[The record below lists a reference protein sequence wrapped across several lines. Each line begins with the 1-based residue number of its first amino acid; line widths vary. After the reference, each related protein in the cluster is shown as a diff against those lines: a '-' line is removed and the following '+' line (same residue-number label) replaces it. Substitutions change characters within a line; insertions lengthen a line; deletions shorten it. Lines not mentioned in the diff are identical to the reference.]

1 MGQHK
6 SCRSSSLHS
15 CCPHLCPAWRR
26 QGNLRML
33 WVGFVCSG
41 CSGSCGRSHQQCCC
55 SRSCCLGCLWQCW
68 ELPGWSFALPG
79 HTGRTLEM
87 PNPQVRAGGFKTW
100 SNVAKQLDKDCSSSG
115 APAWEKGPV
124 LPAVPLKLVPSGRQ
138 LCLPAPCCL
147 CHSRCCLPS
156 TDTDAKQMSL
166 PSPLQGLV
174 VFFFPLEFLPAC
186 AEACGSTLG

>member
-33 WVGFVCSG
+33 WVGFVCGG

-100 SNVAKQLDKDCSSSG
+100 SNVAKQLGEDCSSSG

-138 LCLPAPCCL
+138 LCLLLPLPQPL
-147 CHSRCCLPS
+147 LPS
-156 TDTDAKQMSL
+156 QHRHRCQTNESSQ
-166 PSPLQGLV
+166 PSAGFGG
-174 VFFFPLEFLPAC
+174 FFFPLEFLPAC